1 MAKLVGAHVSA
12 AGGIHK
18 SVGNAL
24 GIGAN
29 AFALFPKNQLQWTA
43 KPYSDADVQAFR
55 SALVDSGIEPT
66 AVLPH
71 SAYLIN
77 LGAPDPVIAT
87 RSRDALL
94 DELQRVEKLGLSYLN
109 FHPGSS
115 KGEITDAECISQIAA
130 AMDSILAQTDYA
142 TLVLE
147 TTAGQGANLGW
158 EFEQLARI
166 VDEVKSDSRVGVCI
180 DTAHIFGAG
189 YDIRDTESWGA
200 TMERFE
206 AIIGIERL
214 VGMHLNDSKMPLG
227 SRRDRHAPIG
237 QGEIGIESFR
247 AILSD
252 PRSDDIP
259 LILETPEPERWPEE
273 IEMLRGL
280 GQP

>member
-24 GIGAN
+24 DIGAN

-43 KPYSDADVQAFR
+43 KPYSESDIQAFR
-55 SALVDSGIEPT
+55 SALAESGIAPR

-77 LGAPDPVIAT
+77 LGAPDPAVAK

-94 DELQRVEKLGLSYLN
+94 DELQRVEQLGLSYIN

-115 KGEITDAECISQIAA
+115 KGEITDEECISQIAGA
-130 AMDSILAQTDYA
+130 IDSILSETEHA

-158 EFEQLARI
+158 HFDQLAQI
-166 VDEVKSDSRVGVCI
+166 IDEVRGKSRLGVCI

-189 YDIRDTESWGA
+189 YDIRDAEAWGA

-206 AIIGIERL
+206 AIIGIDRL

-237 QGEIGIESFR
+237 EGEIGLEAFR

-259 LILETPEPERWPEE
+259 LILETPEPERWAEE
-273 IEMLRGL
+273 VELLRRMGEE
-280 GQP
+280 